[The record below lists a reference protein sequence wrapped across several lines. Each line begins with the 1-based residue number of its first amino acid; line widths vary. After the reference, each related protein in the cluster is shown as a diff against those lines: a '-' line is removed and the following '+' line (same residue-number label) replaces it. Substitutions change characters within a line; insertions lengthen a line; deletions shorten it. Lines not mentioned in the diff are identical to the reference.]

1 MRFKLDENLGRRGRD
16 LLTAAGHDVATV
28 FDQNLN
34 QAPDSEII
42 EVCRQERRCLVT
54 LDLDFGNPLRFKPA
68 DYCGIAV
75 FRLPARFSYE
85 DLSIAMRTLAKA
97 VESESIDKKLW
108 MLSAREFEF
117 TDPIVKTSD

>member
-16 LLTAAGHDVATV
+16 LLTAAGHHVATV

-54 LDLDFGNPLRFKPA
+54 LDLDFGNPLLFKPA

-75 FRLPARFSYE
+75 IRLPAKFSYE
-85 DLSIAMRTLAKA
+85 DLAIAIRTLAKA

-108 MLSAREFEF
+108 IVERARIRIYRPE
-117 TDPIVKTSD
+117 

>member
-16 LLTAAGHDVATV
+16 LLTAAGHNVATV

-54 LDLDFGNPLRFKPA
+54 LDLDFGNPP
-68 DYCGIAV
+68 C
-75 FRLPARFSYE
+75 
-85 DLSIAMRTLAKA
+85 SIRNDDVRRT
-97 VESESIDKKLW
+97 SG
-108 MLSAREFEF
+108 
-117 TDPIVKTSD
+117 TSDQVPRSGSDLQPNVAARRLRWV

>member
-97 VESESIDKKLW
+97 SKANRSIRSSGL
-108 MLSAREFEF
+108 LSAREFEF